1 MKDAL
6 LCGLIGA
13 GIQRSLAPAC
23 SKRKPAITASACTT
37 S

>member
-1 MKDAL
+1 MTKL

-13 GIQRSLAPAC
+13 GIQRSLTPAMQEEEAAPRAC
-23 SKRKPAITASACTT
+23 ACTT